1 MALNISDDN
10 TIEVISSKDE
20 SVRCEAGDYSKYLE
34 TLDESLLDLDPN
46 VSPTRFVLRTSLKYD
61 ESKAIKNQ
69 QLGYKMNGEMS
80 ILTGFMMDVIRTC
93 LIDIKGAG
101 TGIEFK
107 KDRDGKA
114 SKDLVGK
121 LDQHGIM
128 QELFIARQ
136 NSLELNTGTS
146 KKSLR
151 PSSNSPSL
159 TTEL

>member
-1 MALNISDDN
+1 MALNIKDDN

-20 SVRCEAGDYSKYLE
+20 AVGCQPDAYSKYLE
-34 TLDESLLDLDPN
+34 TLDESLLDLDP
-46 VSPTRFVLRTSLKYD
+46 VLTPTRFVLRTSLKYD

-107 KDRDGKA
+107 KDSDGKA
-114 SKDLVGK
+114 SKELVGK
-121 LDQHGIM
+121 LDQYGIM

-136 NSLELNTGTS
+136 NSLETGTS

-151 PSSNSPSL
+151 LSSNSPSP
-159 TTEL
+159 TTQL